1 LKIRFCLHFAINKDV
16 NSMTQIEFLD
26 ETIRD
31 GQQSLWG
38 MRLQAGMAL
47 PAAGYLD
54 RTGFRVIDLTGSN
67 HFEVLIRRCRENPWQ
82 MMDALVEA
90 MPNTTLRSGMR
101 SNASVTFGT
110 TPDSLMDAWMRQ
122 LNRHGARSFWIYDVL
137 FNIDKMLRLAKVAKE
152 FGSEVAGAIMFTRPS
167 VHTDAYYADKAD
179 KLASSPDV
187 DTILLYDTAGV
198 LEKERLSTL
207 LPAIVA
213 KARGK
218 PIEFHANNIL
228 GQSAKAYL
236 DAIPLGV
243 SILHTASRPMANGP
257 SVPSTEIMVDNIE
270 LMGYSHRLDKSMFA
284 PVAAHFERVGKAA
297 GFPVNQ
303 HNEYNVLSIQHQIPG
318 GMVGT
323 LKAQL
328 AQHGISDRLDD
339 VLREVALV
347 RRELGYPGMATP
359 FSQLVGIQ
367 AVLNVVNGQR
377 YAVLPDE
384 VVQYA
389 AGYYG
394 EPVAPIDA
402 NVLDK
407 IMNSPRAREIL
418 ANPPE
423 QPTIEELRRRHGT
436 TDDDELI
443 LRALMPE
450 ADLQRMRDA
459 GPLKRYFPMFSSPEL
474 ENVGRLIQIENIPYL
489 QLQAGKLSLTLRR

>member
-1 LKIRFCLHFAINKDV
+1 MA
-16 NSMTQIEFLD
+16 QIEFLD

-47 PAAGYLD
+47 PAASYLD

-67 HFEVLIRRCRENPWQ
+67 HFEVLIRHCRENPWQ

-90 MPNTTLRSGMR
+90 MPQTTLRSGMR

-137 FNIDKMLRLAKVAKE
+137 FNIDKMLRLARVAKE
-152 FGSEVAGAIMFTRPS
+152 FGSEVAGAIMFTLSP
-167 VHTDAYYADKAD
+167 VHTDAYYADKVD
-179 KLASSPDV
+179 KLAASSDV

-207 LPAIVA
+207 LPAIA
-213 KARGK
+213 SKARGK

-243 SILHTASRPMANGP
+243 TILHTASRPMANGP
-257 SVPSTEIMVDNIE
+257 SVPSTEIMVNNIE
-270 LMGYSHRLDKSMFA
+270 LLGHSHGLDKAMLA
-284 PVAAHFERVGKAA
+284 PVSAHFERVGKAA
-297 GFPVNQ
+297 GFLVNQ
-303 HNEYNVLSIQHQIPG
+303 HSEYNVLSIQHQIPG

-328 AQHGISDRLDD
+328 AQHGISDRFDE
-339 VLREVALV
+339 VLREVAIV

-367 AVLNVVNGQR
+367 SVLNVVNGKR
-377 YAVLPDE
+377 YAVMPDE
-384 VVQYA
+384 IVQYA
-389 AGYYG
+389 AGFYG

-402 NVLDK
+402 NVLDR
-407 IMNSPRAREIL
+407 IMNSPRARAII
-418 ANPPE
+418 AHPPE
-423 QPTIEELRRRHGT
+423 QPTIEELRKRHGT
-436 TDDDELI
+436 NDDDELI

-450 ADLQRMRDA
+450 ADLQKMREA
-459 GPLKRYFPMFSSPEL
+459 EPLKRYFPFFSSPEL
-474 ENVGRLIQIENIPYL
+474 EQVGRLMQIAKLPFVH
-489 QLQAGKLSLTLRR
+489 LQAGKLSITLRR

>member
-1 LKIRFCLHFAINKDV
+1 MAH
-16 NSMTQIEFLD
+16 IEFLD

-47 PAAGYLD
+47 PAAGFLD

-110 TPDSLMDAWMRQ
+110 TPDALMDAWMRQ
-122 LNRHGARSFWIYDVL
+122 LNRHGARSYWIYDVL

-152 FGSEVAGAIMFTRPS
+152 FGSEVAGAIMFTLSP
-167 VHTDAYYADKAD
+167 VHTDSYYAEKVQ
-179 KLASSPDV
+179 KLAASPNI
-187 DTILLYDTAGV
+187 DTVLLYDTAGV

-213 KARGK
+213 KAGGK

-257 SVPSTEIMVDNIE
+257 SVPSTEIMANNIE
-270 LMGYSHRLDKSMFA
+270 LLGHTHSLDMSMLK
-284 PVAAHFERVGKAA
+284 PVADHFERVGKAA
-297 GFPVNQ
+297 GFLVNQ

-328 AQHGISDRLDD
+328 AQHGISERFED
-339 VLREVALV
+339 VLREVAVV

-367 AVLNVVNGQR
+367 AVMNVINGQR
-377 YAVLPDE
+377 YSVVPDE
-384 VVQYA
+384 IVQYA
-389 AGYYG
+389 AGFYG
-394 EPVAPIDA
+394 TPVAPIDA
-402 NVLDK
+402 NVLNM
-407 IMNSPRAREIL
+407 IMNSPRAKDII
-418 ANPPE
+418 AHPPA
-423 QPTIEELRRRHGT
+423 QPTIQELRQLHGT
-436 TDDDELI
+436 QDDDELI

-450 ADLQRMRDA
+450 GDLQRMREA
-459 GPLKRYFPMFSSPEL
+459 GPLKRYFPYFSDPDL
-474 ENVGRLIQIENIPYL
+474 ARVGRLMQIAKLPYV
-489 QLQAGKLSLTLRR
+489 QLQAGNLSVTLRR

>member
-1 LKIRFCLHFAINKDV
+1 
-16 NSMTQIEFLD
+16 MTQIEFLD

-54 RTGFRVIDLTGSN
+54 RTGFRVIDWTGSN

-82 MMDALVEA
+82 MMDAVAEA
-90 MPNTTLRSGMR
+90 IPNTVLRSGMR

-137 FNIDKMLRLAKVAKE
+137 FNIDKMLRLAAVAKE
-152 FGSEVAGAIMFTRPS
+152 FGSEVAGAIMFTLSP
-167 VHTDAYYADKAD
+167 VHTDAYYADKVD

-198 LEKERLSTL
+198 LEKDRLSTL

-243 SILHTASRPMANGP
+243 TILHTASRPMANGP
-257 SVPSTEIMVDNIE
+257 SVPSTEIMVNNIE
-270 LMGYSHRLDKSMFA
+270 LLGYSHRLDKSMLP
-284 PVAAHFERVGKAA
+284 PVAAHFEKVGKAA
-297 GFPVNQ
+297 GFLVNQ
-303 HNEYNVLSIQHQIPG
+303 HNEYNVLSIQHQSPG

-328 AQHGISDRLDD
+328 AQHGISERFED
-339 VLREVALV
+339 VLREVAVV

-367 AVLNVVNGQR
+367 SVLNIVNGKR
-377 YAVLPDE
+377 YAVIPDE
-384 VVQYA
+384 IVQYA
-389 AGYYG
+389 AGFYG
-394 EPVAPIDA
+394 EPVAPIDS
-402 NVLDK
+402 NVLDR
-407 IMNSPRAREIL
+407 ILNSPRAREIISK
-418 ANPPE
+418 PPE
-423 QPTIEELRRRHGT
+423 QPSIEELRKRHGT
-436 TDDDELI
+436 NDDDELI

-450 ADLQRMRDA
+450 ADLQKMQEA
-459 GPLKRYFPMFSSPEL
+459 GPLKRYFPFFSSSEL
-474 ENVGRLIQIENIPYL
+474 CQVGYL
-489 QLQAGKLSLTLRR
+489 MQSVKLPFVQMQLGKMSVTLRR